1 MKKLCERGKN
11 FILKNWSLIWFVGCV
26 IVLGLFMIKHID
38 ALLDSDMSSEMLLAK
53 ILSEENRVVTQSWF
67 YSTELRV
74 LNTQLIM
81 APLFKICDN
90 WYVVRIVGSFI
101 LYILLLLSYYYF
113 CRQIKA
119 QKAFVL
125 SAAVLFLPFSKD
137 YAEIVL
143 FGLYYI
149 PHIMISF
156 VMFGMIFQ
164 WMNSTKAH
172 VRVILAV
179 LIALL
184 SVLAGMGG
192 LRQLLIFYI
201 PIVCTAI
208 VMLFVIHKTDKELYD
223 LRIGFLK
230 ITLFS
235 SIFAGVGYCINSKL
249 LATKYAFRSWGN
261 IQFTDIQFG
270 RMVSVISGYLKSFGY
285 QSGEGVFS
293 SAIVKNVVSGILVV
307 LCMCCVWKILKK
319 QIETN
324 KEMYVVTLY
333 FVMALS
339 VFCAL
344 YALTNVVYNER
355 YNLPIIIFAVLIV
368 AYCLQYFSEKK
379 RLYSYA
385 CIALACMMTLVAT
398 LNYEE
403 YSNLDKTEELG
414 KIADF
419 LVEEE
424 YCEGYS
430 LFWKSNVLTELS
442 NGKIDVWC
450 WGDDG
455 NKDMNV
461 VNADKE
467 IYQWLQ
473 PTRHANIKPEGKV
486 FVLLT
491 TEESES
497 YTIAQCFEEDDVIYE
512 SDDYIVY
519 GFENYEQLQ
528 KRANVR

>member
-1 MKKLCERGKN
+1 MKKRYTKVEN
-11 FILKNWSLIWFVGCV
+11 FILKNWSLIWFAGCV
-26 IVLGLFMIKHID
+26 IVLGLFMIKHIN

-53 ILSEENRVVTQSWF
+53 MLSEENKVISQNWF

-74 LNTQLIM
+74 LNTQLVM
-81 APLFKICDN
+81 APLFKLCDN
-90 WYVVRIVGSFI
+90 WYVVRIAGSFI

-125 SAAVLFLPFSKD
+125 SAAVLFLPFSKE

-164 WMNSTKAH
+164 WMNSTKVY

-179 LIALL
+179 LMALL
-184 SVLAGMGG
+184 SILAGMGG

-208 VMLFVIHKTDKELYD
+208 VMLFVIHKTDEELYD
-223 LRIGFLK
+223 LRIRFLK

-235 SIFAGVGYCINSKL
+235 SVFAGVGYYINSKV
-249 LATKYAFRSWGN
+249 LAVKYAFRSWEDT
-261 IQFTDIQFG
+261 QFTDIQFG

-293 SAIVKNVVSGILVV
+293 GAIVKNVVSGILVV
-307 LCMCCVWKILKK
+307 LCICCVWKILKK

-324 KEMYVVTLY
+324 KEIYVITLY
-333 FVMALS
+333 FVMALL
-339 VFCAL
+339 VFTGL
-344 YALTNVVYNER
+344 YTLTNVIYNHR

-450 WGDDG
+450 WADEANEDLDVTDVDG
-455 NKDMNV
+455 V
-461 VNADKE
+461 FH
-467 IYQWLQ
+467 WLQ
-473 PTRHANIKPEGKV
+473 PIRHTYIKPEGKV
-486 FVLLT
+486 FILLT
-491 TEESES
+491 MEENES
-497 YTIAQCFEEDDVIYE
+497 LTITQFFEEEDIIYE
-512 SDDYIVY
+512 SDAYIVY

-528 KRANVR
+528 EKLS